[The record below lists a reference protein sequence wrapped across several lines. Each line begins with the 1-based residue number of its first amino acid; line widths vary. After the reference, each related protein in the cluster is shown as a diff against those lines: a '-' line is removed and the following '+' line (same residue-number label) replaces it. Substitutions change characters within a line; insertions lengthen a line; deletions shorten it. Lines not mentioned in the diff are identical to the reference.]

1 VIDLIGETN
10 KEEFVISLR
19 VSLRRS
25 DVRYLTFVLVFLI
38 ILLLILKHLT
48 RENDL
53 FKDSND

>member
-1 VIDLIGETN
+1 MIDLIGETN

-38 ILLLILKHLT
+38 ILWLILKHLT